1 MNVELYCGLQE
12 DAEAEMALHAAS
24 GAWDQLLQRK
34 PFHAHS
40 IHTIVRYRCKQ
51 PHIASTRSLPIALSL
66 ARSASSS
73 SSSSSLRMETPSPA
87 KRRESFSM
95 SSSSALS
102 QEYAQH
108 SFRVLRCHNCDVDVY
123 GECVCVFHVS
133 CRIISPVYNV
143 LVSLPNAPFFT
154 YSHTHTHTHTHRF
167 AYDKN
172 GCHIRRGSGHS
183 HSLHN
188 STQSCASGSIV
199 CNSVCVVNQAI
210 LEPLAER
217 EGKTASR
224 FSELFG
230 IILRTG
236 EDVYVYVY
244 VCAYMK

>member
-24 GAWDQLLQRK
+24 GAWDELLQRK

-172 GCHIRRGSGHS
+172 GCHIRR
-183 HSLHN
+183 
-188 STQSCASGSIV
+188 V
-199 CNSVCVVNQAI
+199 CNSVWVVNQAI